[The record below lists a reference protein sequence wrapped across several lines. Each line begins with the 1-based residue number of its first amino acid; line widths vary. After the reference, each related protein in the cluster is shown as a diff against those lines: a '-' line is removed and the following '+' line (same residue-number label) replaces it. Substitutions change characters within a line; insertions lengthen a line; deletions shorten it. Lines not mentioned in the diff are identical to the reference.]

1 MEEELY
7 TTRQSSDRT
16 QTSPLPK
23 KAKIKNEIVMD
34 FSEEQESKL
43 LAEFDLE
50 TMAIQYQAK
59 CDEAA
64 NKRLEALVQQLERE
78 NMELKLENA
87 ILTSICP

>member
-1 MEEELY
+1 M
-7 TTRQSSDRT
+7 
-16 QTSPLPK
+16 
-23 KAKIKNEIVMD
+23 N
-34 FSEEQESKL
+34 FSEEQEAKL

-78 NMELKLENA
+78 NSELKLENA
-87 ILTSICP
+87 ILSSICP